1 VVNKGGALGGY
12 GGGLW
17 RKRWLLDL
25 ERGLKPL
32 FPEAGPGGAPAP
44 FAG

>member
-1 VVNKGGALGGY
+1 VVNTSGELGGY

-25 ERGLKPL
+25 ET
-32 FPEAGPGGAPAP
+32 AGQPSLLTPA
-44 FAG
+44 AKSS